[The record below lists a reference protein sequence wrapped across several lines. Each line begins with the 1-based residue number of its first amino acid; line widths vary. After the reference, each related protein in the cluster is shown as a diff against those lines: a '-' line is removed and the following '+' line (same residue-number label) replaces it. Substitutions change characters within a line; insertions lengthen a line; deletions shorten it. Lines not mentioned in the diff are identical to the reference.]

1 MISTIFLGNKN
12 LRLLLKEIEYFWFN
26 NSRSK
31 RTEDIRNKKIENS
44 VNIWKKGNSI
54 NPLGIPKKKSRTEK
68 ITDKI
73 IKKLKNTIK
82 DIDIKTITG
91 NNWGDNNGFIVSITY
106 WGNPIWSL
114 IFLNMK
120 AATTIIK
127 GGIIILKPSSIAS
140 KALFISIIFNPN
152 IIGRIISNVEI
163 IPLSKSI
170 S

>member
-82 DIDIKTITG
+82 EEDTRDVNKIS
-91 NNWGDNNGFIVSITY
+91 F
-106 WGNPIWSL
+106 PC
-114 IFLNMK
+114 IFSFELN
-120 AATTIIK
+120 
-127 GGIIILKPSSIAS
+127 
-140 KALFISIIFNPN
+140 FNPYFMN
-152 IIGRIISNVEI
+152 EKFTAVKRKRNNPNEGRER
-163 IPLSKSI
+163 K
-170 S
+170 